1 MTISL
6 DAITLPEDLIWVDE
20 YAYTPVK
27 QTINTAVDGSLVIE
41 AAAALAGRPMTLQG
55 EDNAAWI
62 DRSTL
67 EALRAK
73 QYQAAL
79 VMTLTLNGASFSVLF
94 MQPDG
99 IAARPVIDYNNPEA
113 ADWYTVTLKFI
124 EIS

>member
-1 MTISL
+1 M
-6 DAITLPEDLIWVDE
+6 ITLDDINLPDDLIWVDE

-27 QTINTAVDGSLVIE
+27 QTIATAVDGSLVIE
-41 AAAALAGRPMTLQG
+41 AAAVQAGRPVTLQG

-73 QYQAAL
+73 QYQPAL
-79 VMTLTLNGASFSVLF
+79 VMMLTLNGNSFSVLF

-99 IAARPVIDYNNPEA
+99 IAARPVIDYNNPDA
-113 ADWYTVTLKFI
+113 ADWYSVTLKFV
-124 EIS
+124 EI